1 MRCKDVEV
9 ILYDAESV
17 ILAETVRE
25 HLKACPHCAD
35 TWKELRLLR
44 AGFNVMAQD
53 PVPEAMLGFSA
64 RVVRRLESAV
74 DANRSAAEFIERVG
88 RRFVLASLLLTMS
101 FLLALALPSSGPL
114 RGPSKDE
121 PYIVQPEQNLSTEV
135 TVLGDDYSD
144 TRTVNPVKSTNGSEQ
159 KQK

>member
-1 MRCKDVEV
+1 MRCKDVET
-9 ILYDAESV
+9 ILYEIDNKSLPES
-17 ILAETVRE
+17 LRE
-25 HLKACPHCAD
+25 HLTTCPHCVD

-44 AGFNVMAQD
+44 SGFDVMAQD

-101 FLLALALPSSGPL
+101 LLLALALPSSGPL
-114 RGPSKDE
+114 RGPDKDD
-121 PYIVQPEQNLSTEV
+121 PYITQPDQSVSTEA
-135 TVLGDDYSD
+135 TVLGDDYPD
-144 TRTVNPVKSTNGSEQ
+144 ARTMSPANSTSGSEQ
-159 KQK
+159 K